1 MLTPSETR
9 TLKFI
14 QKYFV
19 KSGYAPTL
27 QEIAQGTGIKSRG
40 VIHRYL
46 RALQSSD
53 LITILPNR
61 KRGIRLNLEAN
72 ENALAAP
79 IIPLLGR
86 IAAGQPIAARTGC
99 DIMNPHFCAVRERS
113 VSCQRPPL
121 RPLVTVHLPNFNQA
135 GQAIAHGRAEAKER
149 RPAAGR
155 GGGVAGYDSRNQG
168 RGKRGMIHR
177 IWERGMRDGGVA
189 GSASPGSVDPIRA
202 TDCGT

>member
-14 QKYFV
+14 QKYFL

-86 IAAGQPIAARTGC
+86 IAAGQPIEAIEGRDELNLADFLMNADRFALQVTGSSMIEAGILDGDTVIVKHQQTANNG
-99 DIMNPHFCAVRERS
+99 DIVVALIDGLEATLKR
-113 VSCQRPPL
+113 L
-121 RPLVTVHLPNFNQA
+121 KKLP
-135 GQAIAHGRAEAKER
+135 
-149 RPAAGR
+149 
-155 GGGVAGYDSRNQG
+155 D
-168 RGKRGMIHR
+168 GMILLMPENKLMEPRVYPAQR
-177 IWERGMRDGGVA
+177 IQIQGVIV
-189 GSASPGSVDPIRA
+189 GQLRSYQ
-202 TDCGT
+202 